1 MFYEF
6 DKEIDVLNK
15 CNINDKLEIL
25 YVYTEF
31 YNEIISAIPLDSKN
45 FLDRI
50 GNYNLLEKT
59 KKSLKERFISNTWRQ
74 IVKKTD
80 LKTFFSDYL
89 KKFNDVSNF
98 SPVGKIINNY
108 KYIGIF
114 GMFSNQYKQD
124 RMKHIIKT
132 LEKIDMDF
140 NTKAYIML
148 YLKNYIEHITK
159 TYNIIYRGLPDKTL
173 KIHNFIYNI
182 IEELPNIIKISN
194 GHEEFQYN
202 LMMKTYSLIVDK
214 YNSED
219 CIKEN
224 VYNTFNNVV
233 LENFIKMTL
242 NDYKEYYPQ
251 IIFEYLSGYIDDTT
265 KEKGLSSRQKQRIR
279 NKLNNKGLSSKI

>member
-6 DKEIDVLNK
+6 DKEIEVLNK

-31 YNEIISAIPLDSKN
+31 YNEIISALTLDSKN

-114 GMFSNQYKQD
+114 G
-124 RMKHIIKT
+124 I
-132 LEKIDMDF
+132 L
-140 NTKAYIML
+140 
-148 YLKNYIEHITK
+148 
-159 TYNIIYRGLPDKTL
+159 
-173 KIHNFIYNI
+173 
-182 IEELPNIIKISN
+182 
-194 GHEEFQYN
+194 
-202 LMMKTYSLIVDK
+202 
-214 YNSED
+214 
-219 CIKEN
+219 
-224 VYNTFNNVV
+224 
-233 LENFIKMTL
+233 
-242 NDYKEYYPQ
+242 
-251 IIFEYLSGYIDDTT
+251 
-265 KEKGLSSRQKQRIR
+265 
-279 NKLNNKGLSSKI
+279 